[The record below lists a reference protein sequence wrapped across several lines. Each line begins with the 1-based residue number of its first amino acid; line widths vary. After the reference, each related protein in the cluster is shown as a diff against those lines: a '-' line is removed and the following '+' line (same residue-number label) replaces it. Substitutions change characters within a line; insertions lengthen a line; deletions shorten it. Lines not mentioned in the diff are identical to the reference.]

1 MDINKLLKNIPI
13 GRSQYEFD
21 NFVLGSSNAAA
32 RQVRTLLVEKEEYE
46 RQLAQL
52 ANSTEDSR
60 YVDAMKKVVH
70 NFNCL
75 VNELR
80 TGKNTHEYCHIGT
93 YHKPTKYLK

>member
-1 MDINKLLKNIPI
+1 MSKRLLTSVQRKFLEYLVNEHNCVGMGSVITSTLTT
-13 GRSQYEFD
+13 GQYD
-21 NFVLGSSNAAA
+21 
-32 RQVRTLLVEKEEYE
+32 
-46 RQLAQL
+46 
-52 ANSTEDSR
+52 
-60 YVDAMKKVVH
+60 VDAMKKVVH